1 MHSGAAYEPDKH
13 LFLFDERNM
22 YVIKSGTTPQCIV
35 YSDVYCIGI
44 QSFTK
49 SYTYALCQDVPGAK
63 NPGLRVFDM
72 ESIINRDKSGMVL
85 VKKIDVGT

>member
-1 MHSGAAYEPDKH
+1 
-13 LFLFDERNM
+13 M
-22 YVIKSGTTPQCIV
+22 YVIKCGNQPECIV
-35 YSDVYCIGI
+35 YEGVYCIGI

-49 SYTYALCQDVPGAK
+49 SYTYALCQDAPGAK

-72 ESIINRDKSGMVL
+72 EAIIKRNKSGMVL